1 MMKQDILERLQALRE
16 RMAGTGI
23 DAVVIPQTDPH
34 QSEYIADHWQARRW
48 LSGFTGSA
56 GSLVVTA
63 DKAALW
69 ADSRYWLQAAEQL
82 SGTSIEEMKEGQ
94 PGTPSII
101 EFLASTLKPG
111 MKVGVDG
118 MLFSRTQAAAMRRQL
133 AEHGIEFSTEFD
145 PIDAIWTDR
154 PPLPA
159 DKIFVH
165 DEMYAGQPAKDKI
178 GAALAKARE
187 ARAEAVFIT
196 PLDEIAWTL
205 NIRCSD
211 VKYNPVATA
220 YLYIGPDK
228 TVLLTDPAKT
238 SPELLAY
245 LASQGVEVAPYDSV
259 KDFIAQL
266 PPVKVLAEE
275 ARIAS
280 TLDSLLGDRAVY
292 GPSPIAVPKGCKNPT
307 QIIGVRQAMKRD
319 GAALVKVLMEIE
331 RALSAGESITEL
343 DVEAMLR
350 KRRSEQPLFFDESFG
365 SIVGY
370 EPHGAIVHYEPSEE
384 SNVEIKPEGLLLID
398 SGAQYLDG
406 TTDIT
411 RTIALGEPTELEKR
425 DFTLVLKGHIAL
437 AKAVFPVGTLGAQLD
452 ALARQY
458 LWQNGLSYLH
468 GTGHGVGHF
477 LNVHEGPQSIR
488 LNYTPTPLMPGMITS
503 NEPGLY
509 REGVHGIRCEN
520 LVLTEHA
527 MTTEFGEFLKF
538 ETLTLFP
545 FDTRLIDQSIFTADE
560 AAWLNDYHKHVQLE
574 LTPMLNAEEQAW
586 LNEKTKE
593 IQIH

>member
-1 MMKQDILERLQALRE
+1 MMRHDILERLQALRMQ
-16 RMAGTGI
+16 MADAGI

-34 QSEYIADHWQARRW
+34 QSEYIADHWQVRRW

-82 SGTSIEEMKEGQ
+82 SDTSIQEMKEGL
-94 PGTPSII
+94 PGTPTIV
-101 EFLASTLKPG
+101 EYLASTLKPG

-118 MLFSRTQAAAMRRQL
+118 MLFSRTQATAMRAQL
-133 AEHGIEFSTEFD
+133 AEHGIDLATNFD

-165 DEMYAGQPAKDKI
+165 DEMYAGETAKAKI
-178 GAALAKARE
+178 DAALAKARE
-187 ARAEAVFIT
+187 AHADAVFIT

-220 YLYIGPDK
+220 YLYIGSDK
-228 TVLLTDPAKT
+228 AVLFTDPAKT
-238 SPELLAY
+238 EPELLAY
-245 LASQGVEVAPYDSV
+245 LASQGVDVAPYDSV
-259 KDFIAQL
+259 KDFISSL
-266 PPVKVLAEE
+266 PQTKVLVEE

-280 TLDSLLGDRAVY
+280 TLDSLLADRAVY
-292 GPSPIAVPKGCKNPT
+292 GTSPIAIPKGCKNPT
-307 QIIGVRQAMKRD
+307 QIIGIRQAMKRD
-319 GAALVKVLMEIE
+319 GAALVKVLMGIE
-331 RALSAGESITEL
+331 HALSSGEKITEL
-343 DVEAMLR
+343 DVERMLR
-350 KRRSEQPLFFDESFG
+350 QRRSEQPLFFDESFG

-370 EPHGAIVHYEPSEE
+370 GPHGAIVHYEPSEE

-437 AKAVFPVGTLGAQLD
+437 AKAVFPAGTLGAQLD
-452 ALARQY
+452 VLARQY
-458 LWQNGLSYLH
+458 LWQHGLSYLH

-527 MTTEFGEFLKF
+527 MSTDFGDFLKF

-545 FDTRLIDQSIFTADE
+545 FDTKLIDYDIFTADE
-560 AAWLNDYHKHVQLE
+560 ATWLNEYHKHVRLE
-574 LTPMLNAEEQAW
+574 LAPMLNAEEQAW
-586 LNEKTKE
+586 LDAHTKE
-593 IQIH
+593 IQIP